1 MGLKAIL
8 DERIQHHNL
17 WWVPPDAVVLLPV
30 ALAVRGGKKCYFR
43 TFSDCPLKLILIT
56 DVYTLFTCCVQDII
70 TQD

>member
-30 ALAVRGGKKCYFR
+30 ALAVRGGMNV
-43 TFSDCPLKLILIT
+43 ILGRSLT
-56 DVYTLFTCCVQDII
+56 AH
-70 TQD
+70 